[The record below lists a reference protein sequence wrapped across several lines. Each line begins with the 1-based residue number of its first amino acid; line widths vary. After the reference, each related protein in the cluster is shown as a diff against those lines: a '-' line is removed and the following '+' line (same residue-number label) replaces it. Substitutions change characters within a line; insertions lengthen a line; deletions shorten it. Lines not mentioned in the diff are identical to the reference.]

1 MYETATHK
9 SIRKINMAQK
19 KQKVFVRGADGR
31 EKELILLRVAAKTAY
46 VCPAAR
52 YAEAVGNPELWVGF
66 PLADVRSATGE
77 PLAA

>member
-1 MYETATHK
+1 
-9 SIRKINMAQK
+9 MAQK
-19 KQKVFVRGADGR
+19 KQKVFVRCADGSER
-31 EKELILLRVAAKTAY
+31 ELVLLQIAAKTAY

-52 YAEAVGNPELWVGF
+52 YTEAVGNRDLWVGF